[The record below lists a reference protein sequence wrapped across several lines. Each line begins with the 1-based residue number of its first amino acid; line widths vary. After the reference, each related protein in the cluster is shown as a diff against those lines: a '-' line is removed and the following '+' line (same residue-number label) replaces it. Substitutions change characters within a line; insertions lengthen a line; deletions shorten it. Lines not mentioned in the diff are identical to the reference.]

1 MHQNFKEI
9 VMSKAIFL
17 GDSIYPWL
25 GMREILRGSSL
36 FIDITY
42 YSSQTLSAVKMLPY
56 ETDCIIINPDKS
68 DFLKYARIIRNMALR
83 PVTKIIVLADEATF
97 AIFQTVCGKNM
108 QFLDQDTS
116 LDQLLQTVT
125 RITQN
130 KKQQSIKELHT
141 KITANEFNV
150 MMMLARGWSLTQIAG
165 ASQKS
170 EKTIG
175 AYKSNIARKLG
186 KNNTR
191 LKYTI
196 SHYSQP

>member
-1 MHQNFKEI
+1 
-9 VMSKAIFL
+9 MSKAIFL

-36 FIDITY
+36 YIDISY
-42 YSSQTLSAVKMLPY
+42 YSSQTLSAVKMLPC

-97 AIFQTVCGKNM
+97 TLFQTVCGKNM
-108 QFLDQDTS
+108 LFLDQDAS
-116 LDQLLQTVT
+116 LDRLHHAIT
-125 RITQN
+125 RIIKNT
-130 KKQQSIKELHT
+130 KQQNIKELNN

>member
-1 MHQNFKEI
+1 
-9 VMSKAIFL
+9 MSKAIFL

-36 FIDITY
+36 YIDIAY

-97 AIFQTVCGKNM
+97 TLFQTVCGKNM
-108 QFLDQDTS
+108 LFLDQDTS
-116 LDQLLQTVT
+116 LDRLHHTVT
-125 RITQN
+125 RITKNNNQHNIKALQN
-130 KKQQSIKELHT
+130 

>member
-1 MHQNFKEI
+1 
-9 VMSKAIFL
+9 MSKAIFL

-36 FIDITY
+36 YIDIAY

-68 DFLKYARIIRNMALR
+68 DFLKYARTIRNMALR

-97 AIFQTVCGKNM
+97 TLFQTVCGKNM
-108 QFLDQDTS
+108 LFLDQDAS
-116 LDQLLQTVT
+116 LDRLHHAVT
-125 RITQN
+125 RITKNNNQQN
-130 KKQQSIKELHT
+130 IKALHN

>member
-1 MHQNFKEI
+1 
-9 VMSKAIFL
+9 MSKAIFL

-83 PVTKIIVLADEATF
+83 PVIKIIVLADEATF

-196 SHYSQP
+196 SHYCQP

>member
-1 MHQNFKEI
+1 
-9 VMSKAIFL
+9 MSKAIFL

-97 AIFQTVCGKNM
+97 SIFQTVCGKNM

-196 SHYSQP
+196 SHYCQP

>member
-1 MHQNFKEI
+1 
-9 VMSKAIFL
+9 MSKAIFL

-36 FIDITY
+36 YIDIAY
-42 YSSQTLSAVKMLPY
+42 YSSQTLSAVKIQPDDLDY
-56 ETDCIIINPDKS
+56 IVINPDKS
-68 DFLKYARIIRNMALR
+68 DFLKYARIIRSMAIR
-83 PVTKIIVLADEATF
+83 PATNIIVLADEATF
-97 AIFQTVCGKNM
+97 SVFQTVCGKTM
-108 QFLDQDTS
+108 QLLDQDAS
-116 LDQLLQTVT
+116 LDRLLHAVT

-130 KKQQSIKELHT
+130 KKQNNIKARHT

-150 MMMLARGWSLTQIAG
+150 MMMLARGWSLAQIAG

>member
-1 MHQNFKEI
+1 
-9 VMSKAIFL
+9 MSKAIFL

-36 FIDITY
+36 YIDITY
-42 YSSQTLSAVKMLPY
+42 HSSQTLSVVKMLPY

-83 PVTKIIVLADEATF
+83 PATRIIVLADEATF
-97 AIFQTVCGKNM
+97 SIFQTVCGKDM
-108 QFLDQDTS
+108 QFLDQDSS

-125 RITQN
+125 CITIN
-130 KKQQSIKELHT
+130 KKQNNIKSLHT
-141 KITANEFNV
+141 KITTNEFNV

>member
-1 MHQNFKEI
+1 
-9 VMSKAIFL
+9 MSKAIFL

-36 FIDITY
+36 YIDIAY

-83 PVTKIIVLADEATF
+83 PVTKIIVLADEAAFTL
-97 AIFQTVCGKNM
+97 FQTVCGKNM
-108 QFLDQDTS
+108 LFLDQDAS
-116 LDQLLQTVT
+116 LDRLHHAVT
-125 RITQN
+125 RITKNNNQQN
-130 KKQQSIKELHT
+130 IKALHN

>member
-1 MHQNFKEI
+1 
-9 VMSKAIFL
+9 MSKAIFL

-56 ETDCIIINPDKS
+56 ETDCIVINPDKS

>member
-1 MHQNFKEI
+1 
-9 VMSKAIFL
+9 MSKAIFL

-36 FIDITY
+36 YIDIAY

-68 DFLKYARIIRNMALR
+68 DFLKYARVIRNMALR

-97 AIFQTVCGKNM
+97 TLFQTVCGKNM
-108 QFLDQDTS
+108 LFLDQDAS
-116 LDQLLQTVT
+116 LDRLHHTVT
-125 RITQN
+125 RITKNNNQHNIKALQN
-130 KKQQSIKELHT
+130 

>member
-1 MHQNFKEI
+1 
-9 VMSKAIFL
+9 MSKAIFL

-36 FIDITY
+36 YIDIAY

-97 AIFQTVCGKNM
+97 TLFQTVCGKNM
-108 QFLDQDTS
+108 LFLDQDAS
-116 LDQLLQTVT
+116 LDRLHHAVT
-125 RITQN
+125 RITKNNNQQN
-130 KKQQSIKELHT
+130 IKALHN

-150 MMMLARGWSLTQIAG
+150 MMMLTRGWSLTQIAG

>member
-1 MHQNFKEI
+1 
-9 VMSKAIFL
+9 MSKAIFL

-36 FIDITY
+36 YIDITY
-42 YSSQTLSAVKMLPY
+42 HSSQTLSAVKMLPY

-83 PVTKIIVLADEATF
+83 PATRIIVLADEATF
-97 AIFQTVCGKNM
+97 SIFQTVCGKDM
-108 QFLDQDTS
+108 QFLDQDSS

-125 RITQN
+125 CITIN
-130 KKQQSIKELHT
+130 KKQNNIKSLHT
-141 KITANEFNV
+141 KITTNEFNV

>member
-1 MHQNFKEI
+1 
-9 VMSKAIFL
+9 MSKAIFL
-17 GDSIYPWL
+17 GDSIYLWL

-36 FIDITY
+36 YIDIAY
-42 YSSQTLSAVKMLPY
+42 YSSQTLSAVKIQPDDLDY
-56 ETDCIIINPDKS
+56 IVINPDKS
-68 DFLKYARIIRNMALR
+68 DFLKYARIIRSMAIR
-83 PVTKIIVLADEATF
+83 PATNIIVLADEATF
-97 AIFQTVCGKNM
+97 SLFQTVCGKTM
-108 QFLDQDTS
+108 QLLDQDAS
-116 LDQLLQTVT
+116 LDRLLHAVT

-130 KKQQSIKELHT
+130 KKQNNIKALHT

-150 MMMLARGWSLTQIAG
+150 MMMLARGWSLAQIAG

>member
-1 MHQNFKEI
+1 
-9 VMSKAIFL
+9 MSKAIFL

-42 YSSQTLSAVKMLPY
+42 YSSQTLSVVKMLPY

-97 AIFQTVCGKNM
+97 TLFQTVCGKNM
-108 QFLDQDTS
+108 LFLDQDAS

>member
-1 MHQNFKEI
+1 
-9 VMSKAIFL
+9 MSKAIFL

-196 SHYSQP
+196 SHYSKP

>member
-1 MHQNFKEI
+1 
-9 VMSKAIFL
+9 MSKAIFL

-36 FIDITY
+36 YIDIAY

-97 AIFQTVCGKNM
+97 TLFQTVCGKNM
-108 QFLDQDTS
+108 LFLDQDAS
-116 LDQLLQTVT
+116 LDRLHHAVT
-125 RITQN
+125 RITKNNNQQN
-130 KKQQSIKELHT
+130 IKALHN

>member
-1 MHQNFKEI
+1 
-9 VMSKAIFL
+9 MSKAIFL

-36 FIDITY
+36 YIDIAY

-125 RITQN
+125 RITHN

>member
-1 MHQNFKEI
+1 
-9 VMSKAIFL
+9 MSKAIFL
-17 GDSIYPWL
+17 GESIYPWL

-36 FIDITY
+36 YIDIAY

-56 ETDCIIINPDKS
+56 ETDCIIINPDNS

-83 PVTKIIVLADEATF
+83 PATKIIALADEATF
-97 AIFQTVCGKNM
+97 SIFQTVCGMNM
-108 QFLDQDTS
+108 HFLDQDDS
-116 LDQLLQTVT
+116 LDQLLHAFTS
-125 RITQN
+125 ITQI
-130 KKQQSIKELHT
+130 KKSRTIKAVHN

-150 MMMLARGWSLTQIAG
+150 MMMLARGWTLTQIAG

-186 KNNTR
+186 KTNTR

>member
-1 MHQNFKEI
+1 
-9 VMSKAIFL
+9 MSKAIFL

-186 KNNTR
+186 KDNTR

>member
-1 MHQNFKEI
+1 
-9 VMSKAIFL
+9 MSKAIFL

-36 FIDITY
+36 YIDIAY

-97 AIFQTVCGKNM
+97 TLFQTVCGKNM
-108 QFLDQDTS
+108 LFLDQDAS
-116 LDQLLQTVT
+116 LDRLHHAVT
-125 RITQN
+125 RITKNNNQQN
-130 KKQQSIKELHT
+130 IKALHN

-186 KNNTR
+186 KNNSR

>member
-1 MHQNFKEI
+1 
-9 VMSKAIFL
+9 MSKAIFL
-17 GDSIYPWL
+17 GDSLYPWL

-36 FIDITY
+36 YIDITY
-42 YSSQTLSAVKMLPY
+42 HSSQTFSAVKFLPDS
-56 ETDCIIINPDKS
+56 TDYIIINPDKS
-68 DFLKYARIIRNMALR
+68 DFLKYARIIRSMAIR
-83 PVTKIIVLADEATF
+83 PATKIIVLADEATF
-97 AIFQTVCGKNM
+97 SLFQTVCGKNM
-108 QFLDQDTS
+108 QLLDQDAS
-116 LDQLLQTVT
+116 LDRLLHAVT
-125 RITQN
+125 RIIQN
-130 KKQQSIKELHT
+130 KKQNNINALHT

-150 MMMLARGWSLTQIAG
+150 MMMLARGWSLAQIAG

>member
-1 MHQNFKEI
+1 M
-9 VMSKAIFL
+9 
-17 GDSIYPWL
+17 GDSLYPWL

-36 FIDITY
+36 YIDITY
-42 YSSQTLSAVKMLPY
+42 HSSQTFSAVKFLPDG
-56 ETDCIIINPDKS
+56 TDYIIINPDKS
-68 DFLKYARIIRNMALR
+68 DFLKYARIIRSMAIR
-83 PVTKIIVLADEATF
+83 PATKIIVLADEATF
-97 AIFQTVCGKNM
+97 SLFQTVCGKNM
-108 QFLDQDTS
+108 QLLDQDAS
-116 LDQLLQTVT
+116 LDRLLHVVT
-125 RITQN
+125 RIIKN
-130 KKQQSIKELHT
+130 KKQNNINALHT

-150 MMMLARGWSLTQIAG
+150 MMMLARGWSLAQIAG

>member
-1 MHQNFKEI
+1 
-9 VMSKAIFL
+9 MSKAIFL
-17 GDSIYPWL
+17 GDSIYLWL

-36 FIDITY
+36 YIDIAY

-97 AIFQTVCGKNM
+97 TLFQTVCGKNM
-108 QFLDQDTS
+108 LFLDQDAS
-116 LDQLLQTVT
+116 LDRLHHAVT
-125 RITQN
+125 RITKNNNQQN
-130 KKQQSIKELHT
+130 IKALHN

>member
-1 MHQNFKEI
+1 
-9 VMSKAIFL
+9 MSKAIFL

-36 FIDITY
+36 YIDIAY

-56 ETDCIIINPDKS
+56 EMDCIIINPDKS

-97 AIFQTVCGKNM
+97 TLFQTVCGKNM
-108 QFLDQDTS
+108 LFLDQNAS
-116 LDQLLQTVT
+116 LDRLHHTVT
-125 RITQN
+125 RITKNNNQQN
-130 KKQQSIKELHT
+130 IKELHN

>member
-1 MHQNFKEI
+1 
-9 VMSKAIFL
+9 MSKAIFL

-36 FIDITY
+36 YIDIAY

-97 AIFQTVCGKNM
+97 TLFQTVCGKNM
-108 QFLDQDTS
+108 LFLDQDAS
-116 LDQLLQTVT
+116 LDRLHHTVT
-125 RITQN
+125 RITKNNNQHNIKALQN
-130 KKQQSIKELHT
+130 

>member
-1 MHQNFKEI
+1 MVRQKCSGI
-9 VMSKAIFL
+9 RRS
-17 GDSIYPWL
+17 YL

-196 SHYSQP
+196 SHYCQP

>member
-1 MHQNFKEI
+1 
-9 VMSKAIFL
+9 MSKAIFL

-83 PVTKIIVLADEATF
+83 PVTKMIVLADEATF

>member
-1 MHQNFKEI
+1 
-9 VMSKAIFL
+9 MSKAIFL

-36 FIDITY
+36 YIDIAY
-42 YSSQTLSAVKMLPY
+42 YSSQTLSAVKIQPDDLDY
-56 ETDCIIINPDKS
+56 IVINPDKS
-68 DFLKYARIIRNMALR
+68 DFLKYARIIRIMAIR
-83 PVTKIIVLADEATF
+83 PATNIIVLADEATF
-97 AIFQTVCGKNM
+97 SLFQTVCGKTM
-108 QFLDQDTS
+108 QLLDQDAS
-116 LDQLLQTVT
+116 LDRLLHAVT

-130 KKQQSIKELHT
+130 KKQNNIKALHT

-150 MMMLARGWSLTQIAG
+150 MMMLARGWSLAQIAG

>member
-1 MHQNFKEI
+1 
-9 VMSKAIFL
+9 MSKAIFL

-83 PVTKIIVLADEATF
+83 PVTKIIVLADGATF

>member
-1 MHQNFKEI
+1 
-9 VMSKAIFL
+9 MSKAIFL

-36 FIDITY
+36 YIDIAY

-68 DFLKYARIIRNMALR
+68 DFLKYARVIRNMALR

-97 AIFQTVCGKNM
+97 TLFQTVCGKNM
-108 QFLDQDTS
+108 LFLDQDAS
-116 LDQLLQTVT
+116 LDRLHHTVT
-125 RITQN
+125 RITKNNNQHNIKALQN
-130 KKQQSIKELHT
+130 

-150 MMMLARGWSLTQIAG
+150 MIMLARGWSLTQIAG

>member
-1 MHQNFKEI
+1 
-9 VMSKAIFL
+9 MSKAIFL

-36 FIDITY
+36 YIDIAY

-97 AIFQTVCGKNM
+97 TLFQTVCGKNM
-108 QFLDQDTS
+108 LFLDQDAS
-116 LDQLLQTVT
+116 LDRLHHAVT
-125 RITQN
+125 RIIKNT
-130 KKQQSIKELHT
+130 KQQNIKELHN

>member
-1 MHQNFKEI
+1 
-9 VMSKAIFL
+9 MSKAIFL

-186 KNNTR
+186 KNNIR

>member
-1 MHQNFKEI
+1 
-9 VMSKAIFL
+9 MSKAIFL

-36 FIDITY
+36 YIDIAY

-97 AIFQTVCGKNM
+97 TLFQTVCGKNM
-108 QFLDQDTS
+108 LFLDQDAS
-116 LDQLLQTVT
+116 LDQLHHAVT
-125 RITQN
+125 RITKNNNQRN
-130 KKQQSIKELHT
+130 IKALHN

>member
-1 MHQNFKEI
+1 
-9 VMSKAIFL
+9 MSKAIFL

-25 GMREILRGSSL
+25 GMREILRGLSL
-36 FIDITY
+36 YIDITY

-68 DFLKYARIIRNMALR
+68 DFLKHARIIRNMALR
-83 PVTKIIVLADEATF
+83 PATRIIVLADEATF
-97 AIFQTVCGKNM
+97 TIFQTVCGKNM

-130 KKQQSIKELHT
+130 KRQQSIKELHT

-150 MMMLARGWSLTQIAG
+150 MMMLARGWSLAQIAG

>member
-1 MHQNFKEI
+1 
-9 VMSKAIFL
+9 MSKAIFL

-36 FIDITY
+36 YIDIAY

-97 AIFQTVCGKNM
+97 TLFQTVCGKNM
-108 QFLDQDTS
+108 LFLDQDAS
-116 LDQLLQTVT
+116 LDRLHHAIT
-125 RITQN
+125 RITKNNNQQN
-130 KKQQSIKELHT
+130 IKALHN

>member
-1 MHQNFKEI
+1 
-9 VMSKAIFL
+9 MSKAIFL

-186 KNNTR
+186 KNNSR

>member
-1 MHQNFKEI
+1 
-9 VMSKAIFL
+9 MSKAIFL

-130 KKQQSIKELHT
+130 KKQKTT
-141 KITANEFNV
+141 KYQRT
-150 MMMLARGWSLTQIAG
+150 TH
-165 ASQKS
+165 
-170 EKTIG
+170 
-175 AYKSNIARKLG
+175 
-186 KNNTR
+186 KN
-191 LKYTI
+191 
-196 SHYSQP
+196 YS

>member
-1 MHQNFKEI
+1 
-9 VMSKAIFL
+9 MSKAIFL

-36 FIDITY
+36 YIDIAY

-56 ETDCIIINPDKS
+56 ETDCIIINPDNS

>member
-1 MHQNFKEI
+1 
-9 VMSKAIFL
+9 MSKAIFL

-36 FIDITY
+36 YIDIAY
-42 YSSQTLSAVKMLPY
+42 HSSQTLSAVQTLSY

>member
-1 MHQNFKEI
+1 
-9 VMSKAIFL
+9 MSKAIFL

-36 FIDITY
+36 YIDIAY

-97 AIFQTVCGKNM
+97 TLFQTVCGKNM
-108 QFLDQDTS
+108 LFLDQDAS
-116 LDQLLQTVT
+116 LDRLHHAVT
-125 RITQN
+125 RITKNNNQQN
-130 KKQQSIKELHT
+130 IKALNN